1 MPSKSRLL
9 ASTFVCALLH
19 SSNAGLAN
27 EEAAKTTLRHRK
39 RRRSQETTLIYP
51 QPPEPAPQQYIVGGN
66 RAPVDRYSYYAS
78 VYQRYGSSNY
88 HICGASL
95 IHDDIL
101 ITAAHCAMD
110 ADSVRIGAY
119 THFANSNGGAKMHQS
134 DVADF
139 ITHPQFYADRYN
151 RLHFDFALLK
161 LNEPVTDP
169 DLLKSIVKLDLN
181 GEYSDQYE
189 TVGGEPLTAIGLGQ
203 IEEEGDVAKYL
214 QEVDISYVPRERCF
228 KIFQGGIGD
237 DAICAVGD
245 GKDACGGD
253 SGGPLILKAKNNG
266 EADVQVGVVSWGA
279 GCSWKHY
286 PGVYSNIPHVGPW
299 IQEELCK
306 LTSVK
311 SGRFGCSPP
320 ESNKADSDPLHNADL
335 TFGSSDIIFEAS
347 SEENACRDKSD
358 CSSIASM
365 RWHRQKVWCA
375 MNGDSGKCD
384 RTCGLC
390 DDKVVVADAAEQ
402 LEIAYDQGRSSAAQV
417 EAKAHHYP

>member
-1 MPSKSRLL
+1 M
-9 ASTFVCALLH
+9 
-19 SSNAGLAN
+19 LAN
-27 EEAAKTTLRHRK
+27 EEAAKRTLRHRK
-39 RRRSQETTLIYP
+39 RRRSQEKTLIYP

-134 DVADF
+134 AVADF
-139 ITHPQFYADRYN
+139 TIHPSFYADKYN

-161 LNEPVTDP
+161 LKEPVTDP

-181 GEYSDQYE
+181 GEYSGQYE
-189 TVGGEPLTAIGLGQ
+189 SVEGEPLTAIGLGQ

-214 QEVDISYVPRERCF
+214 QEVDISYVPRDRCF

-253 SGGPLILKAKNNG
+253 SGGPLILKAKNNK
-266 EADVQVGVVSWGA
+266 EEDVQVGVVSWGA

-286 PGVYSNIPHVGPW
+286 PGVYSNIPYVGSW
-299 IQEELCK
+299 IQKELCK

-311 SGRFGCSPP
+311 SDRFGCSIS
-320 ESNKADSDPLHNADL
+320 ESNKAVSDPMLDADL
-335 TFGSSDIIFEAS
+335 TFGSSDIVFEVS
-347 SEENACRDKSD
+347 QENVCKDKND
-358 CSSIASM
+358 CSSIANM
-365 RWHRQKVWCA
+365 RWHRQKVWCV
-375 MNGDSGKCD
+375 MNADSGKCD
-384 RTCGLC
+384 RTCGFC
-390 DDKVVVADAAEQ
+390 DDKVVADAAEE
-402 LEIAYDQGRSSAAQV
+402 LDIAYDQGRSSAAQV
-417 EAKAHHYP
+417 EAKTHHHQ

>member
-1 MPSKSRLL
+1 MAPTKSRLL
-9 ASTFVCALLH
+9 ASATLVCALLH
-19 SSNAGLAN
+19 SNSAVLAN

-39 RRRSQETTLIYP
+39 RRRAQETTLIYP
-51 QPPEPAPQQYIVGGN
+51 QPPEPTPQQYIVGGN
-66 RAPVDRYSYYAS
+66 RAPVDRYSYYAT
-78 VYQRYGSSNY
+78 VYQRHGSSNY

-119 THFANSNGGAKMHQS
+119 THFANRNGGAKMHQS
-134 DVADF
+134 EVADF
-139 ITHPQFYADRYN
+139 ITHPQFYADKYN
-151 RLHFDFALLK
+151 RLHNDFALLK
-161 LNEPVTDP
+161 LKEPVTDP

-181 GEYSDQYE
+181 GEYSNQYE
-189 TVGGEPLTAIGLGQ
+189 SGGEPLTTIGLGQ

-214 QEVDISYVPRERCF
+214 QEVDISYVPRDRCF

-253 SGGPLILKAKNNG
+253 SGGPLILKAKNN
-266 EADVQVGVVSWGA
+266 EETDVQVGVVSWGA

-286 PGVYSNIPHVGPW
+286 PGVYSNIQHVGAW
-299 IQEELCK
+299 IEEELCK

-320 ESNKADSDPLHNADL
+320 EPNKAVFDPIHL
-335 TFGSSDIIFEAS
+335 IEAS
-347 SEENACRDKSD
+347 MMETAVCKDKID
-358 CSSIASM
+358 CSSVVSM
-365 RWHRQKVWCA
+365 RWHQQKAWCA
-375 MNGDSGKCD
+375 MNANSGKCD

-390 DDKVVVADAAEQ
+390 DDKNAAAAVHADAAEE
-402 LEIAYDQGRSSAAQV
+402 LEIAHDQERSSAAQV
-417 EAKAHHYP
+417 DAKTHQP